1 MNKGEWGA
9 CIALGSTNLLIG
21 ALLKLTPEA
30 WVERVNKSTQG
41 MIDEDRHVDN
51 KVLQAWNK
59 KDAAFAADGQSE
71 GNAGFGGM
79 SNGSAA
85 DEGDFTKA

>member
-1 MNKGEWGA
+1 
-9 CIALGSTNLLIG
+9 L
-21 ALLKLTPEA
+21 
-30 WVERVNKSTQG
+30 V
-41 MIDEDRHVDN
+41 DEDKKIDN

-59 KDAAFAADGQSE
+59 KDAAFAADGASE
-71 GNAGFGGM
+71 GGINYGAI